1 MATFKP
7 IVFTSGKNI
16 KSDGTANIKIRVYH
30 NKDSQYISTD
40 YYIEPSFL
48 GSDGSINPLHPGA
61 DLFNYELGETIQ
73 KYRKAGLK
81 LGSER
86 SSKMSCSEY
95 RDFIV
100 QSVKP
105 DYDYIDFVQFCN
117 DLIETEKKEKTAE
130 WYQQSLNS
138 YLWFVDKK
146 KIDARDITRHK
157 IIDWIEQLKKQGQK
171 GNPLSP
177 GTISNYVRG
186 LRALFNECKKKHNKP
201 DLDIIRIPND
211 PFTIDEIP
219 KYKKKRKNITV
230 ESVKAIRDFQCKLK
244 RPSMARDIFMMMF
257 YLMGIN
263 IGDLYRI
270 DEPVS
275 GRLNYERSKTD
286 TDDNEMFML
295 SIKIEPEL
303 QILIDKYSSKG
314 FLSEIKK
321 YSSVN
326 ELIKAT
332 NKGLKHIC
340 NDLKIPKITTN
351 WARHS
356 WASIARNKAKVPK
369 ADVDFCLGHVNNDYK
384 MADIYI
390 EIDYSICDDANRKV
404 LDLLLDA

>member
-7 IVFTSGKNI
+7 IVFTSQNHL
-16 KSDGTANIKIRVYH
+16 KSDGTTNIKIRVYH
-30 NKDSQYISTD
+30 NKESQYIPTD
-40 YYIEPSFL
+40 YYIEPTFMSP
-48 GSDGSINPLHPGA
+48 DGSINPLHPGA

-95 RDFIV
+95 RDFII

-105 DYDYIDFVQFCN
+105 DYDYIDFVKFCN
-117 DLIETEKKEKTAE
+117 DMIEAETKEKTAE
-130 WYQQSLNS
+130 WYQQSLNC
-138 YLWFVDKK
+138 YLWFLDKQ

-157 IIDWIEQLKKQGQK
+157 IIEWIDQLKRQGQK
-171 GNPLSP
+171 GDSLAP

-186 LRALFNECKKKHNKP
+186 LRALYNECKTKYNKP

-211 PFTIDEIP
+211 PFSIDCIP
-219 KYKKKRKNITV
+219 KYRKKRKNITI
-230 ESVKAIRDFQCKLK
+230 EPIKQIRDYQCKLK
-244 RPSMARDIFMMMF
+244 RPRMGRDVFMMSF

-263 IGDLYRI
+263 LGDLYRL
-270 DEPVS
+270 DPPAD
-275 GRLNYERSKTD
+275 GRINYDRSKTD
-286 TDDNEMFML
+286 TDDNDMFML

-303 QILIDKYSSKG
+303 QLLIDRYSTKG
-314 FLSEIKK
+314 FLSDIKK
-321 YSSVN
+321 YSSSQ
-326 ELIKAT
+326 ELIKAV
-332 NKGLKHIC
+332 NKGLKYIC
-340 NDLKIPKITTN
+340 DDLKIAKITSN

-356 WASIARNKAKVPK
+356 WATIARNKAKVPK

-390 EIDYSICDDANRKV
+390 DIDYIICDEANRKV
-404 LDLLLDA
+404 LDLLK

>member
-1 MATFKP
+1 MA
-7 IVFTSGKNI
+7 
-16 KSDGTANIKIRVYH
+16 
-30 NKDSQYISTD
+30 
-40 YYIEPSFL
+40 
-48 GSDGSINPLHPGA
+48 
-61 DLFNYELGETIQ
+61 
-73 KYRKAGLK
+73 
-81 LGSER
+81 
-86 SSKMSCSEY
+86 
-95 RDFIV
+95 
-100 QSVKP
+100 
-105 DYDYIDFVQFCN
+105 
-117 DLIETEKKEKTAE
+117 
-130 WYQQSLNS
+130 
-138 YLWFVDKK
+138 
-146 KIDARDITRHK
+146 
-157 IIDWIEQLKKQGQK
+157 
-171 GNPLSP
+171 P
-177 GTISNYVRG
+177 GTISNYERG

-275 GRLNYERSKTD
+275 DRLNYERSKTD

-314 FLSEIKK
+314 FLSDIKK

-384 MADIYI
+384 MADMYI
-390 EIDYSICDDANRKV
+390 DIDYSICDDANRKV
-404 LDLLLDA
+404 IELLK